1 MLFAMTKARVA
12 SRLATLV
19 VMLAGQPVLAQ
30 DSLAAPLI
38 KPGDE
43 TLLIDLGGIVN
54 QFGSTLKLNGQS
66 HNGTDIDLER
76 NGLKK
81 TQSSFR
87 GAASLRFLSRNRVDV
102 EHFSASRT
110 GSKTYQT
117 EISIGDNVYPL
128 GATVSAKAKNDF
140 LIADYRYSFVKSDS
154 VELAGLIGIYGG
166 QFKFDVS
173 ATGNAGNA
181 AAAASTSASTY
192 VPVPLIGGSV
202 DWYVDP
208 RWRIGGVISGLKAH
222 IGGVDGKAI
231 VATAATDYTLFR
243 NFAVGLRYMYSDLSA
258 DATKNR
264 FDGTVKWRMDSVSL
278 YGRLLF

>member
-110 GSKTYQT
+110 GSKTYRT
-117 EISIGDNVYPL
+117 EISIGDKRL
-128 GATVSAKAKNDF
+128 
-140 LIADYRYSFVKSDS
+140 S
-154 VELAGLIGIYGG
+154 VGG
-166 QFKFDVS
+166 D
-173 ATGNAGNA
+173 
-181 AAAASTSASTY
+181 
-192 VPVPLIGGSV
+192 
-202 DWYVDP
+202 
-208 RWRIGGVISGLKAH
+208 RIGE
-222 IGGVDGKAI
+222 GKE
-231 VATAATDYTLFR
+231 
-243 NFAVGLRYMYSDLSA
+243 
-258 DATKNR
+258 
-264 FDGTVKWRMDSVSL
+264 
-278 YGRLLF
+278 